1 MPHDMCVASS
11 AANDKH
17 LAYQVEQF
25 LSSCQ
30 REYIAD
36 SVTYKKGTVILE
48 ESQQLKFAIELANA
62 GEKVYIKDC
71 DEVQRKVKEM
81 YGDLFIYV

>member
-25 LSSCQ
+25 LSSGQ

-62 GEKVYIKDC
+62 GVKVYIKDC